1 MFITVKG
8 LYRFK
13 AIFEQGICL
22 SHTSVGFCFE
32 DPCYQDILVWFLLLV
47 VPRPSQRQA
56 MFRTAT

>member
-13 AIFEQGICL
+13 AIFEEGICL
-22 SHTSVGFCFE
+22 SAVGFCFE
-32 DPCYQDILVWFLLLV
+32 NPCYQDILVWFLLAV